1 MDEMQSLLR
10 AVAADPGD
18 DTPRLALADWLDEHD
33 QHARAEFIRLQIEL
47 ERADP
52 TDDGYAEKTARM
64 RRCGVLTKKGKHR
77 FFDHLPTQK
86 CKIAFRRG
94 FIDAIDTAFT
104 DRIDT
109 SGFDLVPLQALRTG
123 AKHIAKFK
131 NFTHLKWLEYFNGYG
146 SSNVPAAAKLLELFG
161 PAGWFKELETLS
173 LPHLNAA
180 CLEAGVIPKFDLPA
194 LRNFYLETGEFSYLG
209 VPLPT
214 EGEPEDD
221 DDYGRGHPWGGL
233 PAHLPKNAI
242 PNPKTPLERFV
253 WHGDDDSDLY
263 GDDGWDWRGPP
274 MESLLAHL
282 KNHNLKQVE
291 VATDYDDHESGGEG
305 VRAAPYSQNPLTLAP
320 TLEHVTLSG
329 SDLPLLAGSK
339 RKLKGLRVYESGDG
353 DLLALLRR
361 PVCSELESLHANDRH
376 GNWGRDQTP
385 GPGVALAR
393 LKSLHL
399 STPPL
404 SKFSNFTFPNLVS
417 LLGYNDASAVR
428 ARKWPK
434 LQTLDLSFKKL
445 SELKAFAQSDCCP
458 NLTTLNI
465 GGYYEDYYKSAEM
478 DFSFL
483 ANCPHMPHLSLVRI
497 ARYPQSGTY
506 IVADGELVP
515 VRDDLLLD
523 GLTPTMP
530 YRFQVAF

>member
-1 MDEMQSLLR
+1 MDEMSSLLQ

-33 QHARAEFIRLQIEL
+33 QHSRAEFIRLQIEL
-47 ERADP
+47 ARTDP
-52 TDDGYAEKTARM
+52 GDDGYAEKTARM

-77 FFDHLPTQK
+77 FFDHLPTKK

-94 FIDAIDTAFT
+94 FIDAIDTTGA

-109 SGFDLVPLQALRTG
+109 SGFDLVPLQAIRTG

-131 NFTHLKWLEYFNGYG
+131 NFPRLKWLEYFNGYG
-146 SSNVPAAAKLLELFG
+146 SQNVPAAAKLLELFG
-161 PAGWFKELETLS
+161 PAGGFKELETLS
-173 LPHLNAA
+173 LPCLNAA

-209 VPLPT
+209 VPLSA
-214 EGEPEDD
+214 EDDQDD

-233 PAHLPKNAI
+233 PAHLPKNAL

-263 GDDGWDWRGPP
+263 GDDGWDWRGPQ

-282 KNHNLKQVE
+282 KNRKLKQVE

-305 VRAAPYSQNPLTLAP
+305 VRAAPYRQNPLDLAP

-329 SDLPLLAGSK
+329 TDLRLLTGSK
-339 RKLKGLRVYESGDG
+339 RKLKGLRVYEASGG
-353 DLLALLRR
+353 NLFELLRH
-361 PVCSELESLHANDRH
+361 PVCSELESLFVDDRH
-376 GNWGRDQTP
+376 GWEPAPAP
-385 GPGVALAR
+385 GPNV
-393 LKSLHL
+393 
-399 STPPL
+399 TL
-404 SKFSNFTFPNLVS
+404 SKLTSLRQPTSLAGFANFRFPNLIS
-417 LLGYNDASAVR
+417 LACHGFDELL

-434 LQTLDLSFKKL
+434 LQTLHLSFNKL
-445 SELKAFAQSDCCP
+445 AELKAFAESDCCP

-465 GGYYEDYYKSAEM
+465 GEYYEDYYKSSEI

-483 ANCPHMPHLSLVRI
+483 ANCPHMSHLSLVRV
-497 ARYPQSGTY
+497 AGYPQSGTY
-506 IVADGELVP
+506 IVADGALVP

-523 GLTPTMP
+523 GLSPTMP
-530 YRFQVAF
+530 YRFTVAF